1 MQNKTLQEL
10 ADLVG
15 GQVIGN
21 GRLEVTGI
29 SSVDAAQEGEITFVA
44 QSKYIPQAQATRA
57 SAIIAPH
64 TIEGIN
70 KPFIVTDNPY
80 LAYAKIATS
89 FYPMPSGP
97 RGVAEGSI
105 VGEQTRIGKDVSIYP
120 LAFIGNNVTIGDRVV
135 IYPHAFIGDETVVDQ
150 DTVIYS
156 HVSIREHCRIG

>member
-21 GRLEVTGI
+21 GQLAISDI
-29 SSVDAAQEGEITFVA
+29 SSLDAAQEGDITFVA
-44 QSKYIPQAQATRA
+44 QSKYIPQAQTTRA
-57 SAIIAPH
+57 SAIIASH

-89 FYPMPSGP
+89 F
-97 RGVAEGSI
+97 
-105 VGEQTRIGKDVSIYP
+105 
-120 LAFIGNNVTIGDRVV
+120 
-135 IYPHAFIGDETVVDQ
+135 
-150 DTVIYS
+150 
-156 HVSIREHCRIG
+156 